1 MNEPRD
7 AAGAAHAP
15 LAAAPAAANFSL
27 LRPDATLARPL
38 DALRPWLLLATR
50 LYVAW
55 QFLKSGMLKLESWES
70 TLGLFRDEYR
80 VPLLPPE
87 LAAYAGT
94 AGELLFPLLLVAG
107 FASRAGALGLAAVN
121 ALAVVSYAH
130 VLLAEGFEAA
140 FAQHVLWGYMLAVLA
155 TCGPGAL
162 SLDAALARRAGA
174 ARA

>member
-1 MNEPRD
+1 MSTVLTD
-7 AAGAAHAP
+7 ASGRGGTLALSLRKAIDWLDRVPYALLALPLRAAIATIFWNSGTTK
-15 LAAAPAAANFSL
+15 LADW
-27 LRPDATLARPL
+27 DATL
-38 DALRPWLLLATR
+38 
-50 LYVAW
+50 
-55 QFLKSGMLKLESWES
+55 Q
-70 TLGLFRDEYR
+70 LFREDYR